1 MTFSAGPNEQLSSTQ
16 LLQSH
21 EERLKEKAEKLKSKL
36 IESRQ
41 KKEEELEKK
50 VKDKL
55 IREYQSGYEEFKKE
69 IEGAVEGEL
78 GAL

>member
-1 MTFSAGPNEQLSSTQ
+1 
-16 LLQSH
+16 
-21 EERLKEKAEKLKSKL
+21 L